1 MTGAQATPTN
11 VPSNVPTTA
20 GMKVF
25 PGRGAVPADWPASAV
40 SIGKFDGV
48 HAGHRAVIAELKT
61 LADREGLAAVVVTF
75 DRHPL
80 SLLNPDKCPAELVSV
95 QQKLDLLGGT
105 GLDATVVL
113 AFDRALSSLP
123 PEDFVRDI
131 LVNTLHAR
139 HVMVGRDFRFGA
151 RGAGDADQLTE
162 LGGRYGFDVRLIDDV
177 TPQGERRV
185 SSTWIREL
193 LSDGDVRAATRLLG
207 HTPTM
212 RGMVVH
218 GAARGREL
226 GYPTANL
233 APEAEGLVPADGV
246 YAGWLTDNGVRYPAA
261 ISIGNNPTFDGVPQK
276 QVEAY
281 VLDQEID
288 LYDHVVEV
296 AFVEHIRGMVAFTG
310 IEPLIRQIEDDVVK
324 TRAILQL
331 PAD

>member
-1 MTGAQATPTN
+1 VSAGPTAPTN
-11 VPSNVPTTA
+11 VPTQVPMRVLN
-20 GMKVF
+20 GLD
-25 PGRGAVPADWPASAV
+25 AVPADWPASAV

-48 HAGHRAVIAELKT
+48 HAGHRAVIGELK
-61 LADREGLAAVVVTF
+61 AHAGREGLAAVVVTF

-80 SLLNPDKCPAELVSV
+80 ALLNPDKCPAELVSV
-95 QQKLDLLGGT
+95 QQKLDLLGET
-105 GLDATVVL
+105 GIDATLVL
-113 AFDRALSSLP
+113 AFDTALASLP

-131 LVNTLHAR
+131 LVDTLHAR

-151 RGAGDADQLTE
+151 RGAGDADLLTE
-162 LGGRYGFDVRLIDDV
+162 LGHRYGFDVRLIDDV
-177 TPQGERRV
+177 MPHGERRV

-193 LSDGDVRAATRLLG
+193 LSAGDVRAATRLLG

-212 RGMVVH
+212 RGVVVH

-226 GYPTANL
+226 GFPTANL
-233 APEAEGLVPADGV
+233 SPEAEGLIPADGV
-246 YAGWLTDNGVRYPAA
+246 YAGWLTDNGARYPAA

-281 VLDQEID
+281 VLDQDID

-310 IEPLIRQIEDDVVK
+310 IEPLIRQIEDDVLK
-324 TRAILQL
+324 TREILHL
-331 PAD
+331 PLG